1 MRLFLVQH
9 GEAVDKAVDPERPLS
24 PQGKSEVEGLA
35 LALARASV
43 APQAIVHS
51 GKTRAK
57 QSAEIFQRVLD
68 PKGPAAEITGIGP
81 LDSVSEFAERA
92 QEMSAD
98 TMVCGHQPFMGRL
111 VSHLLTGDQEV
122 PLVRYS
128 PGSVACLERNA
139 QGFWTLLWFL
149 RPELCR
155 AAD

>member
-9 GEAVDKAVDPERPLS
+9 GEAVDKTVDPERPLS
-24 PQGKSEVEGLA
+24 PQGKTDVEGVA
-35 LALARASV
+35 LALVRASV

-68 PKGPAAEITGIGP
+68 AKGRAAEVSGIGP
-81 LDSVSEFAERA
+81 LDSVPEFAERA

-98 TMVCGHQPFMGRL
+98 TLVCGHQPFMGRL
-111 VSHLLTGDQEV
+111 VSHLLTGDQEL
-122 PLVRYS
+122 PLVTYS

-139 QGFWTLLWFL
+139 EGSWALTWFL

-155 AAD
+155 APG